1 MAFLSGANEFTLI
14 RVSNTCVEGKV
25 AQDEVYNSCFQH
37 MKTRRIKW
45 SFIFQALLA
54 GNRNTD
60 GSFNNRGTNAIFWSS
75 TESGSNAWNRKLNS
89 NEARVNRNTNNKANG
104 FSVRCV
110 KD

>member
-1 MAFLSGANEFTLI
+1 
-14 RVSNTCVEGKV
+14 
-25 AQDEVYNSCFQH
+25 

-54 GNRNTD
+54 GNRNTN
-60 GSFNNRGTNAIFWSS
+60 GSFNNRGTNANFWSS
-75 TESGSNAWNRKLNS
+75 TESGSNAWNRNLNS